1 MDTIPVRAVQGRIS
15 NGRYDFNLLVS
26 CGWKE
31 YAEAKREIVRL
42 LVDLGDKQPEARKT
56 LARGITG
63 VRTSLDP
70 RFVIMALRATFQK
83 DPSVI
88 KHTSKWIPIDLWTDS
103 NIESIKEWVTKLR
116 GMIGTGETWRMTV
129 ETRRYT
135 ALHKIDIIREVAELI
150 DERVDLENPDKI
162 LRIEFIGKHAGIS
175 VLKPYEI
182 FSAIRTQSLMTRT

>member
-1 MDTIPVRAVQGRIS
+1 VRAVQGGIS
-15 NGRYDFNLLVS
+15 NGGYDFNLLVS
-26 CGWKE
+26 CGWRE
-31 YAEAKREIVRL
+31 YAQAKREVVRL
-42 LVDLGDKQPEARKT
+42 LVGLGDKQPEVRKT

-70 RFVIMALRATFQK
+70 RSVIMALRANFQK
-83 DPSVI
+83 DPSI
-88 KHTSKWIPIDLWTDS
+88 IQHTSKWVPIDLWTDS

-116 GMIGTGETWRMTV
+116 GMIAPGETWRMTL

-135 ALHKIDIIREVAELI
+135 ALHRIDIIREVAELI

-182 FSAIRTQSLMTRT
+182 FSANRTQSLAST